1 MPDLKELLGSA
12 YKEGMTFDEASA
24 ALKDRK
30 LVDLSSG
37 EYVSKGK
44 YDSAVKERDDARKER
59 DDANTK
65 YKDYDELV
73 KYRKDAEAA
82 KQAKEMADKIKGC
95 GAKEDM
101 IDFIKFQIDSG
112 KIGRGKDDKDLEPN
126 IKKFLKDNPQY
137 AAQPGQ
143 PQPKPKITLGKQDPD
158 GGSGNNADY
167 TPAKVIK
174 MQPWNRNR
182 R

>member
-30 LVDLSSG
+30 LVDLSTG

-73 KYRKDAEAA
+73 KYRKDTEAKKAAE
-82 KQAKEMADKIKGC
+82 EMAAKIKGC

-143 PQPKPKITLGKQDPD
+143 SNQSKAKITLGQQDPN
-158 GGSGNNADY
+158 GGNGEGGY
-167 TPAKVIK
+167 TPPKLVKV
-174 MQPWNRNR
+174 QTWNRNR

>member
-30 LVDLSSG
+30 LVDLSTG

-101 IDFIKFQIDSG
+101 MVTIAELIEEVLNDPQNEEVIASV
-112 KIGRGKDDKDLEPN
+112 RHRVNEMMKDYPL
-126 IKKFLKDNPQY
+126 FAY
-137 AAQPGQ
+137 
-143 PQPKPKITLGKQDPD
+143 
-158 GGSGNNADY
+158 
-167 TPAKVIK
+167 
-174 MQPWNRNR
+174 
-182 R
+182 